1 MTSLSEASSRTL
13 RAIDS
18 LDASF
23 QKQVR
28 GWVNEMVTSRIEPL
42 IYCGMRSM
50 EEQAAL
56 FAKGRSACGKIVT
69 KAKPGESYHN
79 YGLAFDWVPLKQSA
93 KNADLWIADWDNETA
108 FRLGEH
114 VGVSFELAAISWET
128 GHLQSSKYKSWR
140 DIPRNSVEQVEQ
152 IKAKDI
158 RIKTKAKSLVSNRPW
173 SSR

>member
-1 MTSLSEASSRTL
+1 VTSLAEASSRTL

-18 LDASF
+18 LDTRF

-28 GWVNEMVTSRIEPL
+28 GWVNEMVQSRIEPL
-42 IYCGMRSM
+42 IYCGRRTM

-56 FAKGRSACGKIVT
+56 YAKGRTVGGKIVT

-93 KNADLWIADWDNETA
+93 KNADLWFSDWDNETA

-114 VGVSFELAAISWET
+114 VGISFRLAGISWET
-128 GHLQSSKYKSWR
+128 GHLQSSDYKSWR
-140 DIPRNSVEQVEQ
+140 DIPRNSVEQVMV
-152 IKAKDI
+152 KDI
-158 RIKTKAKSLVSNRPW
+158 PKKTKAKSLVNNRPW

>member
-1 MTSLSEASSRTL
+1 M
-13 RAIDS
+13 RAIAT
-18 LDASF
+18 LNVGF

-50 EEQAAL
+50 EEQSAL
-56 FAKGRSACGKIVT
+56 YQKGRTDGSKKIVT
-69 KAKPGESYHN
+69 KARPGESYHN
-79 YGLAFDWVPLKQSA
+79 YGLAFDWVPLKRTA
-93 KNADLWIADWDNETA
+93 KNADLWVANWDDETA

-114 VGVSFELAAISWET
+114 VGLSFGLAGISWET

-140 DIPRNSVEQVEQ
+140 DIPRNSVEQV
-152 IKAKDI
+152 KAKDI
-158 RIKTKAKSLVSNRPW
+158 PQKSKARSLVNSRPW

>member
-42 IYCGMRSM
+42 IYCGLRTM

-56 FAKGRSACGKIVT
+56 YAKGRTVSGKIVT

-79 YGLAFDWVPLKQSA
+79 YGLAFDWVPLKQSG

-114 VGVSFELAAISWET
+114 VGISFRLAGISWET
-128 GHLQSSKYKSWR
+128 GHLQSSDYKSWR
-140 DIPRNSVEQVEQ
+140 DIPRNSVEQVMV
-152 IKAKDI
+152 KDI
-158 RIKTKAKSLVSNRPW
+158 PKKTKAKSLVSNRPW

>member
-18 LDASF
+18 LDPKF

-42 IYCGMRSM
+42 IYCGHRTM

-56 FAKGRSACGKIVT
+56 YAKGRSSGGKVVT

-93 KNADLWIADWDNETA
+93 KNADLWFADWDNETA

-114 VGVSFELAAISWET
+114 VGISFRLAGISWET
-128 GHLQSSKYKSWR
+128 GHLQSSDYKSWR

-158 RIKTKAKSLVSNRPW
+158 RAKTKAKSLVSNRPW

>member
-1 MTSLSEASSRTL
+1 MTTLTEAGSRTM
-13 RAIDS
+13 RAIAT
-18 LDASF
+18 LDVGF

-50 EEQAAL
+50 EEQSAL
-56 FAKGRSACGKIVT
+56 YQKGRTDGSKKIVT

-79 YGLAFDWVPLKQSA
+79 YGLAFDWVPLKRTA
-93 KNADLWIADWDNETA
+93 KNADLWVANWDDETA

-114 VGVSFELAAISWET
+114 VGLSFGLVGISWET

-140 DIPRNSVEQVEQ
+140 DIPRNSVEQV
-152 IKAKDI
+152 KVKDI
-158 RIKTKAKSLVSNRPW
+158 PQKTKARSLVNRRPW

>member
-23 QKQVR
+23 KKQVR

-42 IYCGMRSM
+42 IYCGRRTM

-56 FAKGRSACGKIVT
+56 YAKGRTVSGKIVT

-79 YGLAFDWVPLKQSA
+79 YGLAFDWVPLKQSG

-114 VGVSFELAAISWET
+114 VGISFRLVGISWET
-128 GHLQSSKYKSWR
+128 GHLQTSNFKSWR
-140 DIPRNSVEQVEQ
+140 DIPRNPVEQVEQ

-158 RIKTKAKSLVSNRPW
+158 RTKTKAKSLVSNRPW

>member
-1 MTSLSEASSRTL
+1 MTSLAEASSRTL

-42 IYCGMRSM
+42 IYCGHRTM

-56 FAKGRSACGKIVT
+56 YAKGRTAGGRIVT

-79 YGLAFDWVPLKQSA
+79 YGLAFDWVPLKQSG
-93 KNADLWIADWDNETA
+93 KNADLWFADWDNETA

-114 VGVSFELAAISWET
+114 VGISFCLAGISWET
-128 GHLQSSKYKSWR
+128 GHLQSSDYKSWR
-140 DIPRNSVEQVEQ
+140 DIPRGGVEQVQ
-152 IKAKDI
+152 VKDI
-158 RIKTKAKSLVSNRPW
+158 RKKSKATSLVNSRPW